1 MCAGGGGGG
10 RGRVGKGVL
19 WFMYTS
25 YVGEEGSPKA
35 YACVQVERGNPKA
48 RVELRTYLIEDP
60 S

>member
-1 MCAGGGGGG
+1 MCEPIFETETHP
-10 RGRVGKGVL
+10 GKGVL

-48 RVELRTYLIEDP
+48 RVELRTYFIEDP